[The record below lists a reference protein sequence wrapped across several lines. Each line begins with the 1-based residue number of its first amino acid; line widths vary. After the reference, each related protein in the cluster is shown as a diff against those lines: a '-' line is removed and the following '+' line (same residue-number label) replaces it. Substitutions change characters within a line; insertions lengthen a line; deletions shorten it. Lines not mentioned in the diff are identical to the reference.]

1 MATFALTGVQLT
13 TDLEA
18 DVYLAKEAITA
29 GLLVSLDD
37 NNEASLADATDTQK
51 SRIAGVALAT
61 TDANNVVPVI
71 GEATIQVTN
80 ALTKGQVLILS
91 TAGQVQLEAD
101 LAAGQFLS
109 ILGANAQTNQV
120 QLAIN
125 NTGIQK

>member
-1 MATFALTGVQLT
+1 MAVFALADVQLT

-18 DVYLAKEAITA
+18 EVYLAKEAITA

-51 SRIAGVALAT
+51 SVISGIALAT
-61 TDANNVVPVI
+61 TDANNVVPIVS
-71 GEATIQVTN
+71 EATIQVSN
-80 ALTKGQVLILS
+80 ALTKAQVLILA
-91 TAGQVQLEAD
+91 TAGQVQLESD

-109 ILGANAQTNQV
+109 ILGANATTNTV

-125 NTGIQK
+125 NTNIQK